1 MFVPETNGTIL
12 SNTEIMQAL
21 MPEMARSMEMIPG
34 HSPVQSKIL
43 EMIQNNLTNPEISR
57 KINNSQELTDII
69 NSKRHTIEALI
80 QLRTIVKRLNKKYN
94 LNIDIDMM
102 NSR

>member
-1 MFVPETNGTIL
+1 
-12 SNTEIMQAL
+12 
-21 MPEMARSMEMIPG
+21 
-34 HSPVQSKIL
+34 
-43 EMIQNNLTNPEISR
+43 LTNPEISR